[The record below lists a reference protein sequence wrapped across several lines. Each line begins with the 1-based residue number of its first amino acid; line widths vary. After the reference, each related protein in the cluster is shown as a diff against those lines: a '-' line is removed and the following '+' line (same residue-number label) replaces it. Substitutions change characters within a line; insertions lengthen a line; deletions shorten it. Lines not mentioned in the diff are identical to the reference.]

1 MVVEEVKYL
10 FQPITIGDVEIS
22 NRIMMAPMNTRFGYD
37 GFVTDKLIDYYVER
51 AKGGAGF
58 ICVEM
63 GIIDYP
69 IGSTAGKGMIATDE
83 DKYSPGLEKLAT
95 AIVKGGSVP
104 MIELSHGGR
113 YAHSALTG
121 MQPVAPS
128 PIKGF
133 QGRGEMPR
141 ELTTDEV
148 EGLVERFADS
158 ARRSAE
164 AGFKG
169 VLLMGSTGYLISQF
183 GSPLTNKRTDRFG
196 GKTPAERAT
205 FIVEIIRN
213 IRKKLGNQFPVI
225 YKISADEYM
234 DGGTVLEDAQI
245 MAKRAEQAGA
255 SVIHTWAGWHES
267 PKPMLPMSVP
277 RGAFVYLA
285 EAMKKI
291 ITVPVM
297 TGGRINDP
305 RLASDII
312 RDGRA
317 DLVHFGRPFL
327 ADPYFPKKAMK
338 GDFDDINMCIAC
350 SRCFDAMTTR
360 GPVVC
365 SVNAGL
371 GQEGNP
377 LEKAEKLKKILI
389 IGGGPAGMEAARV
402 ATLRGHK
409 VIIWEKNDHLGG
421 NLITASL
428 APHKE
433 ETACLTD
440 YLTNQMKKLKVNVQ
454 LNKEAT
460 IDTILKEGA
469 DEVILATGAKQIT
482 PDLPG
487 IKANNVV
494 MALDVLKGISTTG
507 DNAVIIGGG
516 LIGCET
522 AEFLRSQG
530 KDVSIIEMLPK
541 IARNIG
547 PSTRWSVT
555 MRIARWGIKQ
565 YTSSKVIRIT
575 DEGVEIE
582 REGNPEIVKADTVV
596 IAAGMEAQNKLFNML
611 REKLPNIHAIGDCS
625 QARRMLEAIHEGYA
639 LGQKL

>member
-37 GFVTDKLIDYYVER
+37 GYVKDQLVDYYVER

-63 GIIDYP
+63 GIVDYP
-69 IGSTAGKGMIATDE
+69 IGSTAGKGMIATDD
-83 DKYSPGLEKLAT
+83 DKYNPGLNQLAT
-95 AIVKGGSVP
+95 AIDKNGSVP

-113 YAHSALTG
+113 YAHSGLTG

-128 PIKGF
+128 PIRGYR
-133 QGRGEMPR
+133 GRGEMPR
-141 ELTTDEV
+141 ELTTEEV
-148 EGLVERFADS
+148 EELVERFGDS
-158 ARRSAE
+158 AVRCSE

-183 GSPLTNKRTDRFG
+183 GSPLTNKRTDKFG

-205 FIVEIIRN
+205 FIVEIIKN
-213 IRKKLGNQFPVI
+213 IRKKLGSQFPVI
-225 YKISADEYM
+225 YKISAEE
-234 DGGTVLEDAQI
+234 VLEDAQI
-245 MAKRAEQAGA
+245 MAKRAEQAGV

-285 EAMKKI
+285 EAMRSI
-291 ITVPVM
+291 ISVPIM

-305 RLASDII
+305 RFANEII

-327 ADPYFPKKAMK
+327 TDPYFPQKAMK

-350 SRCFDAMTTR
+350 CRCFDAMATS

-365 SVNAGL
+365 SVNAEL
-371 GQEGNP
+371 GMEGNKF
-377 LEKAEKLKKILI
+377 EKAEKSKNILI

-409 VIIWEKNDHLGG
+409 VTLWEKNDRLGG

-428 APHKE
+428 APYKD
-433 ETACLTD
+433 ETNCLTQ
-440 YLTNQMKKLKVNVQ
+440 YLSNQMKKLKVNIQ

-460 IDTILKEGA
+460 LDSILNENA
-469 DEVILATGAKQIT
+469 DEVIMATGAKAIT
-482 PDLPG
+482 PDIPG
-487 IKANNVV
+487 IKNENVV
-494 MALDVLKGISTTG
+494 MALDVLKGISSTG
-507 DNAVIIGGG
+507 DKVVIVGGG
-516 LIGCET
+516 MIGCET
-522 AEFLRSQG
+522 AELLTSNG

-541 IARNIG
+541 IARDVG
-547 PSTRWSVT
+547 PATKWSVT

-565 YTSSKVIRIT
+565 YTSSKVIRIL

-582 REGNPEIVKADTVV
+582 REGNSEIVKADTVV
-596 IAAGMEAQNKLFNML
+596 VAAGMEPINQLHNALK
-611 REKLPNIHAIGDCS
+611 EKVPNVHAIGDCS
-625 QARRMLEAIHEGYA
+625 QARRMLNAIHEGYA
-639 LGQKL
+639 IGRKL

>member
-10 FQPITIGDVEIS
+10 FQPITIGDVEIK

-37 GFVTDKLIDYYVER
+37 GYVTDQLVDYYVER

-69 IGSTAGKGMIATDE
+69 IGSTAGKGMIATDD
-83 DKYSPGLEKLAT
+83 DKYSPGLKQLAG
-95 AIVKGGSVP
+95 AIDKNGSVP

-113 YAHSALTG
+113 YCHSRLTG
-121 MQPVAPS
+121 VQPVAPS
-128 PIKGF
+128 PIAGYR
-133 QGRGEMPR
+133 GRGEMPR
-141 ELTTDEV
+141 ELTTEEV
-148 EGLVERFADS
+148 EELVERFGDS

-205 FIVEIIRN
+205 FIVEIIKN

-225 YKISADEYM
+225 YKISAEEYM

-245 MAKRAEQAGA
+245 MAKRAEQAGV

-291 ITVPVM
+291 INVPIM

-305 RLASDII
+305 RFANEII

-327 ADPYFPKKAMK
+327 TDPYFPKKAMK

-350 SRCFDAMTTR
+350 CRCFDAMTTP
-360 GPVVC
+360 GSIVC

-371 GQEGNP
+371 GKEGKKF
-377 LEKAEKLKKILI
+377 EKAKKVKKILI

-402 ATLRGHK
+402 ATVRGHK
-409 VIIWEKNDHLGG
+409 VTIWEKNDQLGG

-428 APHKE
+428 APFKE
-433 ETACLTD
+433 ETNCLTH
-440 YLTNQMKKLKVNVQ
+440 YLTYQMKKLNINIQ

-460 IDTILKEGA
+460 VDSILKENA
-469 DEVILATGAKQIT
+469 DEVIVATGAKAIT

-487 IKANNVV
+487 INAENVV
-494 MALDVLKGISTTG
+494 MALDVLKGISSTG
-507 DNAVIIGGG
+507 DSVVIVGGG

-522 AEFLRSQG
+522 AEFLTSRG

-541 IARNIG
+541 IARDVG
-547 PSTRWSVT
+547 PSTKWSVT

-565 YTSSKVIRIT
+565 YTSSKVIRII
-575 DEGVEIE
+575 DDGVEIE
-582 REGNPEIVKADTVV
+582 REGNSEIVKADTVV
-596 IAAGMEAQNKLFNML
+596 VAAGMEPINKLLNSL
-611 REKLPNIHAIGDCS
+611 KEKHPNIHAIGDCF
-625 QARRMLEAIHEGYA
+625 QARRMLNAIHEGYEIGNT
-639 LGQKL
+639 L

>member
-10 FQPITIGDVEIS
+10 FQPITIGDVEIK
-22 NRIMMAPMNTRFGYD
+22 NRICMAPMNTRFGYD
-37 GFVTDKLIDYYVER
+37 GYVTDQLINYYVER

-58 ICVEM
+58 IVVEM

-69 IGSTAGKGMIATDE
+69 IGSTAGKGMIATDD
-83 DKYSPGLEKLAT
+83 DKYSPGLKNLAT
-95 AIVKGGSVP
+95 AIDKNGSVP

-113 YAHSALTG
+113 YCHSGLTG

-128 PIKGF
+128 PIAGYR
-133 QGRGEMPR
+133 GRGEMPR
-141 ELTTDEV
+141 ELTTEEV
-148 EGLVERFADS
+148 EVLVERFGDS
-158 ARRSAE
+158 AVRSAE

-205 FIVEIIRN
+205 FIVDIIKN
-213 IRKKLGNQFPVI
+213 IRKKLGPKFPVI
-225 YKISADEYM
+225 YKISAEEYM
-234 DGGTVLEDAQI
+234 DGGTVLEDSQI
-245 MAKRAEQAGA
+245 MAKRAESAGV

-291 ITVPVM
+291 INVPVM

-305 RLASDII
+305 RFASEII

-327 ADPYFPKKAMK
+327 TDPYFPKKAMK
-338 GDFDDINMCIAC
+338 GDFNDINMCIAC
-350 SRCFDAMTTR
+350 CRCFDAMTSPGTI
-360 GPVVC
+360 VC

-371 GQEGNP
+371 GKEGTP
-377 LEKAEKLKKILI
+377 LEKAKKSKDILI

-409 VIIWEKNDHLGG
+409 VTLWEKDAQLGG

-433 ETACLTD
+433 ETNCLTD
-440 YLTNQMKKLKVNVQ
+440 YLTYQMKKLKVNVQ
-454 LNKEAT
+454 LNKNAT
-460 IDTILKEGA
+460 VDSILNENA
-469 DEVILATGAKQIT
+469 DEIIVATGAKAIT
-482 PDLPG
+482 PDIPG
-487 IKANNVV
+487 INSKNVV
-494 MALDVLKGISTTG
+494 MAIDVLKETSSTG
-507 DNAVIIGGG
+507 DNAVIVGGG
-516 LIGCET
+516 MIGCET
-522 AEFLRSQG
+522 AELLKSQG

-541 IARNIG
+541 IARDVG
-547 PSTRWSVT
+547 PATKWSVT

-565 YTSSKVIRIT
+565 YTSSKVIRIL

-582 REGNPEIVKADTVV
+582 RDGNSEIVKADTIV
-596 IAAGMEAQNKLFNML
+596 IAAGMESVNNLFNTL
-611 REKLPNIHAIGDCS
+611 KEKRPNVHAIGDCF
-625 QARRMLEAIHEGYA
+625 QARRMVNAIHEGYEIGST
-639 LGQKL
+639 L